1 MHICRA
7 LATIHFIIE
16 NVLAHCRSANADV
29 NNPILLS
36 APVLLTP
43 TAVTT
48 RSRYGALSFFSR
60 MRMMGFG
67 TLPLPVAGGSRTTT
81 RR

>member
-48 RSRYGALSFFSR
+48 RSRYGALSFSSR